1 MQMKRI
7 RKTIL
12 LLCALS
18 VLCSLAACGGGSDKV
33 RDDVSAKDLSEAVA
47 AVLPQDALVT
57 APDSY
62 ISGSMKMDMSGYKGY
77 DVKINSKGVNI
88 DEYGVFQGT
97 DANQA
102 AEIKKAV
109 EAYIQRYKDRWVPE
123 YMPGERPKL
132 DNSEIRTE
140 GNYVMYAI
148 LSDEDKTAAF
158 GAFEKAL
165 KA

>member
-1 MQMKRI
+1 MKRI
-7 RKTIL
+7 RKAVF
-12 LLCALS
+12 LLCAVS
-18 VLCSLAACGGGSDKV
+18 MLCSLAACGGSSAKV
-33 RDDVSAKDLSEAVA
+33 RDDVSAKDVSKAVA
-47 AVLPQDALVT
+47 AVLPQDSLVT

-62 ISGSMKMDMSGYKGY
+62 ITGSMKMDVTDYKGY

-88 DEYGVFQGT
+88 DEYGVFQGA

-109 EAYIQRYKDRWVPE
+109 EDYIQRYKDRWVPE

-132 DNSEIRTE
+132 DGAEIRTD
-140 GNYVMYAI
+140 GTYVMYAI
-148 LSDEDKTAAF
+148 LSDSDKTAAF

-165 KA
+165 QA

>member
-1 MQMKRI
+1 MKTI
-7 RKTIL
+7 RKTVL
-12 LLCALS
+12 MLCA
-18 VLCSLAACGGGSDKV
+18 VTMIASLAACGGSSSKV
-33 RDDVSAKDLSEAVA
+33 RDDVAAKDVSEAVA
-47 AVLPQDALVT
+47 AVLTKDSLVT

-88 DEYGVFQGT
+88 DEYGVFQGK
-97 DANQA
+97 DAAQT

-109 EAYIQRYKDRWVPE
+109 ADYLQRYKDRWVPE

-132 DNSEIRTE
+132 DSSEIKVE

-148 LSDEDKTAAF
+148 LSDDDKTAAF

-165 KA
+165 QA

>member
-1 MQMKRI
+1 MKRTHKI
-7 RKTIL
+7 TL
-12 LLCALS
+12 LLCA
-18 VLCSLAACGGGSDKV
+18 VAMLCSLAACGSSSSTV

-47 AVLPQDALVT
+47 AVLTQDSLVT

-88 DEYGVFQGT
+88 DEYGVFQGK
-97 DANQA
+97 DAAQA

-109 EAYIQRYKDRWVPE
+109 EDYIQRYKDRWVPE

-132 DNSEIRTE
+132 DSSEVKVE

-148 LSDEDKTAAF
+148 LSDSDKTAAF
-158 GAFEKAL
+158 DAFEKAL
-165 KA
+165 QS

>member
-1 MQMKRI
+1 MKRI
-7 RKTIL
+7 RETAS
-12 LLCALS
+12 LLCAVALI
-18 VLCSLAACGGGSDKV
+18 CTLAACGGGTSKV
-33 RDDVSAKDLSEAVA
+33 RDDVSAKDVSAAVA
-47 AVLPQDALVT
+47 AVLTKDSLVT

-88 DEYGVFQGT
+88 DEYGVFQGK
-97 DANQA
+97 DATQT

-109 EAYIQRYKDRWVPE
+109 EDYVQRYKDRWVPE

-132 DNSEIRTE
+132 DSSEVKVE

-148 LSDEDKTAAF
+148 LSDDDKAAAF

-165 KA
+165 QA

>member
-1 MQMKRI
+1 M
-7 RKTIL
+7 KTIKKTAL
-12 LLCALS
+12 LLCA
-18 VLCSLAACGGGSDKV
+18 VAMIASLAACGSGSSKV
-33 RDDVSAKDLSEAVA
+33 RDDVAAKDVSEAVA
-47 AVLPQDALVT
+47 AVLTQDSLVT

-88 DEYGVFQGT
+88 DEYGVFQGK
-97 DANQA
+97 DAAQT

-109 EAYIQRYKDRWVPE
+109 EDYIQRYKDRWVPE

-132 DNSEIRTE
+132 DGCEIKVE

-148 LSDEDKTAAF
+148 LSDDDKTAAF

-165 KA
+165 QA